1 MYVFILLFNLM
12 YVFILLFNLKYVF
25 ILLSNLMYVFILFW
39 GCAGSLLLRGL
50 FITLLSLLIAAAP
63 LAAEHRLKGT
73 ELQSLQPVGS
83 TLAVLWL

>member
-1 MYVFILLFNLM
+1 MSPMPGSATVGCSSWTQNLFHSLALSLKKKIIFLFI
-12 YVFILLFNLKYVF
+12 
-25 ILLSNLMYVFILFW
+25 